1 MPEVATKG
9 KLLVIEDEAP
19 IARLLKTY
27 LTAAGYDV
35 HTETRGSAA
44 LAWLEH
50 ERPDLVI
57 LDLRLPDMNGLE
69 ICRVL
74 RKRFHSWSLPIVMLT
89 GMDAPA
95 DQLRGYAHGADAY
108 MTKPF
113 EPPALLPTLEVL
125 MGKPDREA
133 AQWEKE
139 SP

>member
-1 MPEVATKG
+1 MIDVATKG
-9 KLLVIEDEAP
+9 KLLIIEDEAP

-27 LTAAGYDV
+27 LTAAGYEV
-35 HTETRGSAA
+35 HTEHRGMAA

-69 ICRVL
+69 ICRIL
-74 RKRFHSWSLPIVMLT
+74 RQRFHSWSLPIVMLT

-108 MTKPF
+108 LTKPF
-113 EPPALLPTLEVL
+113 EPPALLPTLDVL
-125 MGKPDREA
+125 LGHHETSDEPSDED
-133 AQWEKE
+133 QG
-139 SP
+139 